1 MKICFKKT
9 KQNIKQSKT
18 KKTKTKQN
26 KRKNFP
32 LAGVEPQ
39 TINM

>member
-18 KKTKTKQN
+18 NKTKG
-26 KRKNFP
+26 KNFP